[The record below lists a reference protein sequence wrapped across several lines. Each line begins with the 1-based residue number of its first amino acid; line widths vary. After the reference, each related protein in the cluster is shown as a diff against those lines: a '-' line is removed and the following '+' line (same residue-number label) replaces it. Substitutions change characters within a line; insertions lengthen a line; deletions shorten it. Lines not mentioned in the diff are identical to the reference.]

1 MRLVYFARVREAI
14 GMDCEERD
22 LPAKVHTI
30 QDCLDWLR
38 QCDARY
44 AVAFADP
51 VRLRYALDQQMVTA
65 EAPLAGNRELAIF
78 PPVTGG

>member
-1 MRLVYFARVREAI
+1 MRFVYFARVREAV

-22 LPAKVHTI
+22 VPVTVHTV

-38 QCDARY
+38 QCDGRY
-44 AVAFADP
+44 AAAFAEP
-51 VRLRYALDQQMVTA
+51 ARLRYALDQQMVTA
-65 EAPLAGNRELAIF
+65 DTPLDGYGELAIF